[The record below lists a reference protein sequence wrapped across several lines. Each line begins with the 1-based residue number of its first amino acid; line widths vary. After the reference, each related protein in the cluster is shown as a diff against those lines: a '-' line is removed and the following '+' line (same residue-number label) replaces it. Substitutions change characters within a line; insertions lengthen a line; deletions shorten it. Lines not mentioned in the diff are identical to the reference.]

1 MASMIDLDYSWE
13 AERRARLA
21 HRRRQW
27 FARYLR
33 WFVMAFAFLAVIA
46 SVVIIVIDHLNH
58 ERNERAA
65 YNEGRYGVD
74 RATALAMADNGI
86 GKCAREL
93 IDDYRAVRPECG
105 PYHVADG
112 RARTPAAPLLEEVR

>member
-1 MASMIDLDYSWE
+1 MMSMIDLEYDWE

-21 HRRRQW
+21 HRRRML
-27 FARYLR
+27 FAKWL
-33 WFVMAFAFLAVIA
+33 WAVVWAVMIVGFIA
-46 SVVIIVIDHLNH
+46 SIALLVWNGINR
-58 ERNERAA
+58 ERFERAA

-112 RARTPAAPLLEEVR
+112 RARTPAAPLLGEVR

>member
-1 MASMIDLDYSWE
+1 MASMIDLDYDWE
-13 AERRARLA
+13 SERRARIA
-21 HRRRQW
+21 YRRRQW
-27 FARYLR
+27 FARYFR

-74 RATALAMADNGI
+74 RATSLAMADAGI
-86 GKCAREL
+86 GKCAREIL
-93 IDDYRAVRPECG
+93 G
-105 PYHVADG
+105 
-112 RARTPAAPLLEEVR
+112 EVR